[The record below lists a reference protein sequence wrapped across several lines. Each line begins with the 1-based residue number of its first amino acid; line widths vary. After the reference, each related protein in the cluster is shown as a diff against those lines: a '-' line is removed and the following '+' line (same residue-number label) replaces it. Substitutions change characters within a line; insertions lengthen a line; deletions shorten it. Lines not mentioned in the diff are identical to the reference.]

1 MSSHAELV
9 AKGNR
14 SAGLSWSIG
23 DEDYEIKEKPG
34 QSGSP
39 AAPAPTD
46 SKPVDSSPHEQTAG
60 DSEKAAQV
68 FPHFADG
75 PASAATAAHPDHG
88 HDRDPGHGKDH
99 GDSKQPG
106 LRAVQKVLAGMGLY
120 ESDGKH
126 HHDVDGKMGPRTF
139 AAIMKAD
146 PAMRKEMLMWLSPH
160 DLLAYHQFAGDG
172 KAKQEPDLNAVK
184 DA

>member
-9 AKGNR
+9 SKGNR

-23 DEDYEIKEKPG
+23 DEDYEVKEKSA

-39 AAPAPTD
+39 AAPAKTGVTPI
-46 SKPVDSSPHEQTAG
+46 DSSSHSQTAG
-60 DSEKAAQV
+60 DHEKAAEV

-75 PASAATAAHPDHG
+75 PASANPAAHLDQESHG
-88 HDRDPGHGKDH
+88 HGHGKDH
-99 GDSKQPG
+99 EDPKRPG
-106 LRAVQKVLAGMGLY
+106 VRAVQKILSEMGLY
-120 ESDGKH
+120 ESDGKA
-126 HHDVDGKMGPRTF
+126 HHDVDGKLGPRTF

-146 PAMRKEMLMWLSPH
+146 PSMRQEMLKWLSPH

-172 KAKQEPDLNAVK
+172 KAKEEPDFKATK